1 MGPVSIKN
9 ERRNNMAKVTFNIPG
24 ISCGHCERTI
34 IKALQPLDGVRR
46 VTVDISSKQA
56 EVDYADTRITVERMK
71 EVLIEADYPAVS
83 VRVEPQENS
92 LSSRVAGRSCCG
104 A

>member
-1 MGPVSIKN
+1 
-9 ERRNNMAKVTFNIPG
+9 MAKVTFNIPD

-34 IKALQPLDGVRR
+34 IKALQPLDGVRK
-46 VTVDISSKQA
+46 VTVDIPSRQA
-56 EVDYADTRITVERMK
+56 EVDYDDTRITVERMK
-71 EVLIEADYPAVS
+71 EVLTGADYPAIS
-83 VRVEPQENS
+83 VQPGPRENS